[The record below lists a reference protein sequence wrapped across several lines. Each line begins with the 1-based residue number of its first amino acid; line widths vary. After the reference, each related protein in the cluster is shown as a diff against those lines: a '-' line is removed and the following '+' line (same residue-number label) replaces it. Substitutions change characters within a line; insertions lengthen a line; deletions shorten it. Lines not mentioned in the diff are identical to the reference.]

1 MDHWLW
7 CSHSYSSR
15 HMSCI
20 CLQPEDW
27 LSFKE
32 ILIML
37 VFPFP
42 WTLRTFRGIL
52 PFIAQVF
59 SFLMLIGILIVIISD
74 EMFQKICS
82 HRVRLLVFWFF
93 WVGLVWDWCIYYS
106 FISMVFFCLL
116 WCLCSWD
123 QHLLF
128 APTQQNL

>member
-1 MDHWLW
+1 
-7 CSHSYSSR
+7 
-15 HMSCI
+15 MSCI

-82 HRVRLLVFWFF
+82 HRVRLLVF
-93 WVGLVWDWCIYYS
+93 
-106 FISMVFFCLL
+106 
-116 WCLCSWD
+116 
-123 QHLLF
+123 
-128 APTQQNL
+128 